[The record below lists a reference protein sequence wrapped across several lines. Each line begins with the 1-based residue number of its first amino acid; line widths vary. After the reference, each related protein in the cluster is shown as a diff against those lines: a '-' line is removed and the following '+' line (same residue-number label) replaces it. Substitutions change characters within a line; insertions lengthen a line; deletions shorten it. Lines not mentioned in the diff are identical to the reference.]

1 MPRFVIL
8 HHKLPPESSR
18 LSHWDLMLEQE
29 DHLTT
34 WELPEAPEVGT
45 RLNVVP
51 LANHRLEYLDYEG
64 PLTQQ
69 RGTVSRYE
77 WGNYTKVLD
86 DALQQVVVL
95 HGQALEGRLTI
106 GKVMGRG
113 KAVPLRLDPA

>member
-18 LSHWDLMLEQE
+18 RSHWDLMLEHG
-29 DHLTT
+29 DHLAT
-34 WELPEAPEVGT
+34 WELPEVLEVGT
-45 RLNVVP
+45 RLDVVP

-64 PLTQQ
+64 PLTEQ

-77 WGNYTKVLD
+77 WGSYKTVLD

-95 HGQALEGRLTI
+95 HGQTLEGRLTI
-106 GKVMGRG
+106 GKANERGR
-113 KAVPLRLDPA
+113 AVPLRLDPA